1 MDQIPRDVCQPRVKI
16 CGITSVDDGVLAAD
30 AGADAIGLVFY
41 QPSPRYVSIDSA
53 AQIARSVGP
62 FISTVG
68 LFVNAEAELIQRVL
82 DAVPLQVL
90 QFHGDE
96 TAEFCEQF
104 HRPYMKA
111 IRMQATVD
119 LNIAVKEYASA
130 VGILLDTYQKGVPGG
145 TGAVFDWD
153 RVPAVEKR
161 VAEAYPPI
169 ILAGGLT
176 PTNVKAAIQQTSP
189 YAVDVSGGVE
199 SSAGKKNTQQ
209 VTNFIAN
216 AKTV

>member
-1 MDQIPRDVCQPRVKI
+1 
-16 CGITSVDDGVLAAD
+16 
-30 AGADAIGLVFY
+30 
-41 QPSPRYVSIDSA
+41 
-53 AQIARSVGP
+53 
-62 FISTVG
+62 VG
-68 LFVNAEAELIQRVL
+68 LFVNAKAELIQRVL

-104 HRPYMKA
+104 QRPYMKA

-119 LNIAVKEYASA
+119 LNVAVKEYASA

-145 TGAVFDWD
+145 TGEVFDWGRVPTVED
-153 RVPAVEKR
+153 RVA
-161 VAEAYPPI
+161 AAYPPI

-176 PTNVKAAIQQTSP
+176 PNNVNTAIQQTSP
-189 YAVDVSGGVE
+189 YGVDVSGGVE

-209 VTNFIAN
+209 VINFIAN
-216 AKTV
+216 AKTANSKSAM